1 MITPSTPTPQPDGS
15 IPESEQSELLA
26 SIARSSMSNFEGV
39 SINILIVDDEPKNLT
54 VLEAV
59 LNNPAYRLVRATS
72 AEEALLALLT
82 DEFALLI
89 LDVSMPGMTGFEL
102 AQMIRQRKKSSDLPI
117 MFLTAFYNEDQHVL
131 EGYGTGAV
139 DYLHKP
145 VDAAMLR
152 SKVAVFAELH
162 RKNLECRLLNRTL
175 LAEVAIRREVEER
188 LFNLNQILDQRIRE
202 RTDAMYRSLDR
213 KKAKSQEVMVT
224 PERLTSSSIQANPLT
239 RVREHDDNY
248 PQVTPFK
255 LTEAGA
261 GMPSPQVIP
270 INILI
275 VDDEPKNLTVLE
287 VVLNNPAYRLVRAT
301 SADEAFLALLA
312 DDFALLIL
320 DVSMPGMTGL
330 ELARIIRMRKK
341 SSEVPIMFLT
351 AFYCEDQHVLEGYG
365 SGAVDYLHKPVNP
378 VILQSKAAVFA
389 ELHRKTLEYRL
400 ANRSLLAE
408 VASRRKIEQELY
420 DMNKMLEQLV
430 RDRTELLGQCL
441 FRK

>member
-117 MFLTAFYNEDQHVL
+117 MFLTAFY
-131 EGYGTGAV
+131 
-139 DYLHKP
+139 
-145 VDAAMLR
+145 
-152 SKVAVFAELH
+152 
-162 RKNLECRLLNRTL
+162 
-175 LAEVAIRREVEER
+175 
-188 LFNLNQILDQRIRE
+188 
-202 RTDAMYRSLDR
+202 
-213 KKAKSQEVMVT
+213 
-224 PERLTSSSIQANPLT
+224 
-239 RVREHDDNY
+239 
-248 PQVTPFK
+248 
-255 LTEAGA
+255 
-261 GMPSPQVIP
+261 
-270 INILI
+270 
-275 VDDEPKNLTVLE
+275 
-287 VVLNNPAYRLVRAT
+287 
-301 SADEAFLALLA
+301 
-312 DDFALLIL
+312 
-320 DVSMPGMTGL
+320 
-330 ELARIIRMRKK
+330 
-341 SSEVPIMFLT
+341 
-351 AFYCEDQHVLEGYG
+351 CEDQHVLEGYG